1 MNQLSDAERGGPEA
15 DASNEV
21 ESNSEATAEQ
31 ETGTEETG
39 QADDTGE
46 ETEEPPKRVPWF
58 QKRIDEVTRQKY
70 DAQREADYWRGLA
83 EGRIQPQQPQQPQN
97 YGPPQLEQF
106 DDYDQY
112 EQARIA
118 YVAQQ
123 MVDHRLQQAAVEQ
136 QRHQVLRSYEEREQA
151 ARQALPDFDAV
162 ARDPTLPITPLM
174 AEVIRESDV
183 GPQVAYHL
191 GTNRQEAQRIASL
204 PPHRQAAELGRIEAA
219 LGKSP
224 QPQQRNAPPPPPRTV
239 SGLSSGINKDPGEM
253 SMSEY
258 VAWMKTRGE

>member
-1 MNQLSDAERGGPEA
+1 MNQLSDAEHGGPETHV
-15 DASNEV
+15 SNAV
-21 ESNSEATAEQ
+21 ENDSEATTEQ
-31 ETGTEETG
+31 GTGTEETG
-39 QADDTGE
+39 PADDTGE
-46 ETEEPPKRVPWF
+46 ETEAPPKRVPWF

-83 EGRIQPQQPQQPQN
+83 EGRIQPPQQQS

-106 DDYDQY
+106 DDYDQF
-112 EQARIA
+112 EAARIA
-118 YVAQQ
+118 YLADQV
-123 MVDHRLQQAAVEQ
+123 VHHRLSQAAAEQ
-136 QRHQVLRSYEEREQA
+136 QRHQVLRSYEDREQA
-151 ARQALPDFDAV
+151 ARQALPDYDVV
-162 ARDPTLPITPLM
+162 ARDPSLPITPLM

-183 GPQVAYHL
+183 GPHVAYHL